1 VILNDKKI
9 KLKIKTARSSIYSYT
24 NIGSVFTSHP
34 ACRFVIRYYI
44 SYNLLPSPC
53 TCELVGSANGVRR
66 PVQKISNS
74 VNRKFGLIVTPVV
87 DLCFVNDKACARRAA
102 RRVFRCTSFR
112 ICHYC

>member
-1 VILNDKKI
+1 VCFVSVILNDKKT
-9 KLKIKTARSSIYSYT
+9 KFKKKTPRSSVYSYS
-24 NIGSVFTSHP
+24 NRGFVFTNHP

-53 TCELVGSANGVRR
+53 TCELIGSANGLRR

-87 DLCFVNDKACARRAA
+87 GLCFITA
-102 RRVFRCTSFR
+102 
-112 ICHYC
+112 